1 MRERNLTVSIW
12 ICWIILRVCADV
24 GYSKET
30 GHNNTWREWNF
41 SPPQRTCVKF
51 KFDSQSSSAN
61 LNQNNQCD
69 YEPKSSEP
77 PSWLQHQQSTQY
89 TDFAGFSGID
99 WNVTSPRE
107 NFNLTLLAKPHV
119 KNKKEC
125 PCDPT
130 KDINLLQNTPKAED
144 SSLSIK
150 KGVPANGTFI
160 DIFTGCYY
168 FVMTNREEKSWLW
181 GPYFYNTTYPLY
193 DTTLK
198 CHFENISQSAALTS
212 RALPFHMTI
221 RTTCLQLNLE
231 LWEIDKEKFAT
242 ESDLNAITSPA
253 TQICHVRMNEKKELN
268 KPICKKSDTN
278 LSLSWPLDH
287 ENLTNGAWSIKVE
300 WEGLKQGDV
309 RYFAQ
314 FSQTVIQKQCR
325 DLWLKVGQWRNYAL
339 IGRFYLT
346 DFEKPGKPKDEW
358 NLDELSLISVGVL
371 LAVILL
377 FWMIKFFR
385 IQHARSHTGNDVPFN
400 TISPLL
406 YKEKPNRI
414 LIIYTKGP
422 DSFMEEM
429 RSFRDNLKERC
440 GCSVYD
446 LQSDDDNDLNVEFGS
461 NEWIDR
467 LLKHGCRV
475 IWVDTPQFRS
485 LVENDKSYVEPDEDY
500 IDDFRDTSIP
510 FALATSKTLYQ
521 DPITQYRDHFIV
533 RWNGF
538 EVTDGPDDPLAVIS
552 PHTRFL
558 LPEHFDELCSHLKP

>member
-1 MRERNLTVSIW
+1 M
-12 ICWIILRVCADV
+12 D
-24 GYSKET
+24 
-30 GHNNTWREWNF
+30 
-41 SPPQRTCVKF
+41 
-51 KFDSQSSSAN
+51 
-61 LNQNNQCD
+61 
-69 YEPKSSEP
+69 
-77 PSWLQHQQSTQY
+77 
-89 TDFAGFSGID
+89 
-99 WNVTSPRE
+99 
-107 NFNLTLLAKPHV
+107 
-119 KNKKEC
+119 
-125 PCDPT
+125 
-130 KDINLLQNTPKAED
+130 
-144 SSLSIK
+144 
-150 KGVPANGTFI
+150 
-160 DIFTGCYY
+160 
-168 FVMTNREEKSWLW
+168 
-181 GPYFYNTTYPLY
+181 
-193 DTTLK
+193 
-198 CHFENISQSAALTS
+198 
-212 RALPFHMTI
+212 
-221 RTTCLQLNLE
+221 
-231 LWEIDKEKFAT
+231 
-242 ESDLNAITSPA
+242 
-253 TQICHVRMNEKKELN
+253 NEKKELN